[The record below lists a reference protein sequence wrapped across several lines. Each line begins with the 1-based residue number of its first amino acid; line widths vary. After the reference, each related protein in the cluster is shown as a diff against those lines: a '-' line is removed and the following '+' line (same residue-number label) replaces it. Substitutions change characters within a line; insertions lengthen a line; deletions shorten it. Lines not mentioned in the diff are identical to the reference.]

1 MNALLE
7 NEKQI
12 ILNFFEASSNDYWKT
27 IREISAATGV
37 RFDDVLE
44 IIFTSKD
51 FAESNSRRKKGELL
65 YTSRKVYSERAPFWE
80 QLLAA
85 FINRAAY

>member
-1 MNALLE
+1 MNTLIE
-7 NEKQI
+7 NKKQT
-12 ILNFFEASSNDYWKT
+12 ILKFFEDSGNDYWKT
-27 IREISAATGV
+27 IREIAAATGI

-65 YTSRKVYSERAPFWE
+65 YTSRKVYSKKAPFWE
-80 QLLAA
+80 KFLAA
-85 FINRAAY
+85 CANRAAY